1 MEDAIPT
8 PGPWRL
14 VATGFRTATPKLLVQ
29 SAGNSTACH
38 QLLQRYPAARQLLLE
53 TWGLVTDED
62 SPSGCGLRLPD
73 DTATANPLL
82 AVMWARFQEGCRLLA
97 GTFLQRLTIQ

>member
-1 MEDAIPT
+1 
-8 PGPWRL
+8 
-14 VATGFRTATPKLLVQ
+14 VQ

-38 QLLQRYPAARQLLLE
+38 QLLQQHPAARQLLLE
-53 TWGLVTDED
+53 TWGLVTDTD
-62 SPSGCGLRLPD
+62 SPKGCGLRLPD

-97 GTFLQRLTIQ
+97 GTLSQQLTIYHPCKLQLTL